1 MQLARSQRLARQ
13 LAKHEGVKESQLL
26 LAGSCL
32 RLIHTQSAELR
43 DRIEREELERILSQA
58 LLRPHFQPI
67 LNLRTGTLIGYEALI
82 RGPVNSPLQMPSELF
97 RCAIEQGRQH
107 ELELLSRS
115 CSLRAFSRFEPGQK
129 LFLNVTASLLGS
141 PEHQQGFT
149 VELLRE
155 LGIPIE
161 SIVIELSEQHP
172 FDQQGVSRA
181 AVEHYRNMGFSIAID
196 DLGTGYSGL
205 KLWSELQPEYVK
217 IDQHFVRSL
226 DRDPVK
232 REFVHS
238 ICRIGRN
245 LGCQVL
251 AEGIEELAEMRTLQT
266 LGVELGQGYLL
277 GRPEVDPRV
286 LLSSERIRPPFFAR
300 CQQRARSHL
309 YSMLS
314 SRGRFGF

>member
-1 MQLARSQRLARQ
+1 MQLARSQQLARQ
-13 LAKHEGVKESQLL
+13 HAKQQGVKDSQLL
-26 LAGSCL
+26 LDGSCL
-32 RLIHTQSAELR
+32 RLIHTQSAMLR
-43 DRIEREELERILSQA
+43 ARIEQEELERILSQA

-67 LNLRTGTLIGYEALI
+67 VNLRTGTLIGYEALI
-82 RGPVNSPLQMPSELF
+82 RGPVDSPLQMPSELF

-115 CSLRAFSRFEPGQK
+115 CSLRAFSRFQPGQK

-172 FDQQGVSRA
+172 FDQQGLSRA

-196 DLGTGYSGL
+196 DLGAGYSGL

-277 GRPEVDPRV
+277 GRPETNPRILMDSDRV
-286 LLSSERIRPPFFAR
+286 RPPFFER
-300 CQQRARSHL
+300 CQQRVRSRL

-314 SRGRFGF
+314 ARGRFGF